1 MVLLKNMRNSH
12 RMGGKL
18 EKKWLGPYEVV
29 ESLSKGRYTLKSSDG
44 SILKKAY
51 NGVLLKE
58 YLQPFVVGI
67 FTCRLNTTIYCFS
80 PSGLTYKWIRHS
92 PKDVSNRMSEKECIY
107 LTNINSHFEIVRK
120 I

>member
-1 MVLLKNMRNSH
+1 MVLLKNMQNSH

-67 FTCRLNTTIYCFS
+67 FTCRFTCRNEDYVSCGHAEYYNLLFFTIWVNLQVDKTLS
-80 PSGLTYKWIRHS
+80 KR
-92 PKDVSNRMSEKECIY
+92 CIKQ
-107 LTNINSHFEIVRK
+107 NE
-120 I
+120 

>member
-18 EKKWLGPYEVV
+18 EKMWLGPYEVV

-67 FTCRLNTTIYCFS
+67 FTCRRIHYFVLYPPNLGWST
-80 PSGLTYKWIRHS
+80 R
-92 PKDVSNRMSEKECIY
+92 NQ
-107 LTNINSHFEIVRK
+107 
-120 I
+120 